1 MGFFCFRDKL
11 ESILL
16 SALWI
21 GIGWLFRGVTL
32 LAAALSFDHLP
43 ARGWQVLSGVI
54 IVIGGGVLI
63 MSPLDSIAILT
74 LVAGWWLIVI
84 GIVDVISAFQVRHR
98 LKV

>member
-1 MGFFCFRDKL
+1 
-11 ESILL
+11 
-16 SALWI
+16 
-21 GIGWLFRGVTL
+21 
-32 LAAALSFDHLP
+32 SFDHIP

-63 MSPLDSIAILT
+63 ISPLDSIAILT

-98 LKV
+98 LTASIPS

>member
-1 MGFFCFRDKL
+1 MKL
-11 ESILL
+11 
-16 SALWI
+16 
-21 GIGWLFRGVTL
+21 
-32 LAAALSFDHLP
+32 
-43 ARGWQVLSGVI
+43 

-98 LKV
+98 LHA